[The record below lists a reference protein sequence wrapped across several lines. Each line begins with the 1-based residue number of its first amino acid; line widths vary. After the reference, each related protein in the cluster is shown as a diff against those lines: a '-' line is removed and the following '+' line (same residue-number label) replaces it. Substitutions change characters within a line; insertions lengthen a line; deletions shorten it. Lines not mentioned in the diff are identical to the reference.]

1 MRFPDY
7 LAYTPKGQRS
17 IGRLVAHVFHPTRLD
32 MTDHSTYADR
42 SGQKFATAMLSMGKH
57 DEVHALTRFGLHR
70 KVRRLV
76 ARSTA

>member
-7 LAYTPKGQRS
+7 LAYTPEGQRS
-17 IGRLVAHVFHPTRLD
+17 IGRLVAHVFHPTSL
-32 MTDHSTYADR
+32 TDHSTYTDQW
-42 SGQKFATAMLSMGKH
+42 GQKCATAMLSMGKH
-57 DEVHALTRFGLHR
+57 DEVHALTRFGLGR